1 MGASFQPEHIAPAA
15 GFPSDNDFDYD
26 DQPTRRPRVPRS
38 VLVSD
43 RSVARRYAGALF
55 DVARKAGHT
64 DRAGEELQA
73 LVRTVEGH
81 DELRRVLATPAVPAQ
96 IKREIVSSL
105 LRASGGYSDEV
116 SRLAVMLAERDRLGL
131 LSQLQ
136 AVYAERLLADKKI
149 VPAEVVTASPL
160 SDDNRAALVRALGAA
175 TGSEVRLTERVDAAI
190 VGGVIAR
197 VGSLVFDGS
206 VTRQLER
213 LRQKLATNS

>member
-1 MGASFQPEHIAPAA
+1 
-15 GFPSDNDFDYD
+15 
-26 DQPTRRPRVPRS
+26 
-38 VLVSD
+38 VSD
-43 RSVARRYAGALF
+43 RSVARRYAAALF
-55 DVARKAGHT
+55 DVVRKTGHT
-64 DRAGEELQA
+64 DRAGEELQT
-73 LVRTVEGH
+73 LVRTIEGH
-81 DELRRVLATPAVPAQ
+81 DELRRVFETPAVPAQ
-96 IKREIVSSL
+96 VKKEIVSSL
-105 LRASGGYSDEV
+105 LKASGGYSDEV

-160 SDDNRAALVRALGAA
+160 SDQNRAALTRALGAA
-175 TGSEVRLTERVDAAI
+175 TGSEVRLTERVDPAI

-213 LRQKLATNS
+213 LRQKLATNN